1 MLQLKPLNDITF
13 NLYTMKT
20 KILIL
25 IVLFHTNS
33 IFSQHNIIPVPVN
46 YSQTDVSFTIQ
57 KEIYF
62 ISKIKDVKTNVYIN
76 QFHEFLSQKG
86 INVIDKKAKKNYIK
100 ISLNKKADSTL
111 GNEGYTLEVTED
123 NIVLSANKAA
133 GIFNGLQTLK
143 QLFPI
148 EKADAIAG
156 CNIKDYPRFKWRG
169 LMLDVS
175 RHFFTVNEVKTYIN
189 QMSAYKFNVLHWHL
203 TDDQGWRIE
212 IKSLPKLTEVGAWR
226 VERHG
231 RFGKNRTV
239 PKPNEKATY
248 GGFYTQEQIKDI
260 VNYAADRNITIVP
273 EIDVPGHSMAALAA
287 YPELSVKKE
296 PKYVAPGTKFSEWY
310 GNGKFKMLIENT
322 LNPTDEKVYEFIDKV
337 FTEVAQLF
345 PGEYIHMGGDEA
357 YHGYWDENK
366 DVQKF
371 MKKHKI
377 KDTHELQ
384 SYFVKRVEK
393 IISSK
398 GKKTIGWDEILDGG
412 LADGAAVMSWRGM
425 KGGIAAAK
433 MKHEVVM
440 SPTTYAYLDYVQGDK
455 TLENTIYAS
464 LSLEKAYKFEPVPEG
479 IDSKYILGGQ
489 ANLWTEAIPTMPFA
503 FYMTYPRAFAISE
516 TVWSPKEKKDWT
528 SFIKRTMAHFD
539 LFDASKTNISKAVL
553 DPIVNVYRENDKLMC
568 ELKNSLPNSEIY
580 YTINNTYPVQFGV
593 KYTQPFEIPV
603 GDLKLRT
610 QTFINGEAIGRA
622 LIIDRS
628 ILKKRVKETDR
639 VLD

>member
-1 MLQLKPLNDITF
+1 M
-13 NLYTMKT
+13 NLSDMKT
-20 KILIL
+20 KFLIL
-25 IVLFHTNS
+25 LLISLFNTS
-33 IFSQHNIIPVPVN
+33 LFFAQHNIIPVPVN
-46 YSQTDVSFTIQ
+46 YSQTDVSFTFQ
-57 KEIYF
+57 KEIYL
-62 ISKIKDVKTNVYIN
+62 ISKIKNVKTNVYIN
-76 QFHEFLSQKG
+76 QFHEFLSQRG

-111 GNEGYTLEVTED
+111 GNEGYTLKVTED

-148 EKADAIAG
+148 KKTDAIAIAG

-175 RHFFTVNEVKTYIN
+175 RHFFTVNEVKAYIN

-231 RFGKNRTV
+231 RFGKSRTE

-248 GGFYTQEQIKDI
+248 GGFYTQVQIKDI

-345 PGEYIHMGGDEA
+345 PGDYIHMGGDEA

-464 LSLEKAYKFEPVPEG
+464 LSLEKVYKFEPIPEG

-568 ELKNSLPNSEIY
+568 ELKNSIPNSEIY

-593 KYTQPFEIPV
+593 KYTQPFEIPI

-610 QTFINGEAIGRA
+610 QTFIDGGAIGRA

>member
-1 MLQLKPLNDITF
+1 
-13 NLYTMKT
+13 MKT
-20 KILIL
+20 KIFV
-25 IVLFHTNS
+25 VLLALFLNTNS
-33 IFSQHNIIPVPVN
+33 IFSQHHIIPFPVS
-46 YSQTDVSFTIQ
+46 YETTDATFSFQ
-57 KEIYF
+57 NEIF
-62 ISKIKDVKTNVYIN
+62 LKSEIKDAKAKPYIY
-76 QFHEFLSQKG
+76 QLHEFLSQNG
-86 INVIDKKAKKNYIK
+86 ITVVDKKLKHNAIHV
-100 ISLNKKADSTL
+100 SLHKKAIAEL
-111 GNEGYTLEVTED
+111 GDEGYKLEVTST
-123 NIVLSANKAA
+123 IIKLSANKAA
-133 GIFNGLQTLK
+133 GIFNGIQTLK
-143 QLFPI
+143 QLFLLNNN
-148 EKADAIAG
+148 KQIAG
-156 CNIKDYPRFKWRG
+156 CSIIDYPRFQWRG

-175 RHFFTVNEVKTYIN
+175 RHFFTVDEVKAYIN
-189 QMSAYKFNVLHWHL
+189 QMSAYKLNVLHWHL

-212 IKSLPKLTEVGAWR
+212 IKSLPKLTEIGAWR
-226 VERHG
+226 VERYG
-231 RFGKNRTV
+231 RFGKNRAV
-239 PKPNEKATY
+239 PKLNEKASY

-260 VNYAADRNITIVP
+260 VKFAQDRNITIVP

-345 PGEYIHMGGDEA
+345 PGDYIHMGGDEA

-398 GKKTIGWDEILDGG
+398 GKKTIGWDEILEGG

-464 LSLEKAYKFEPVPEG
+464 LSLEKVYKFEPIPAG

-516 TVWSPKEKKDWT
+516 TVWSPKEKKNWT

-553 DPIVNVYRENDKLMC
+553 DPIVHVYRENDKLMC
-568 ELKNSLPNSEIY
+568 ELKNSIPNSEIY
-580 YTINNTYPVQFGV
+580 YTINNTYPVQFGI
-593 KYTQPFEIPV
+593 KYTQPFEIPI

-610 QTFINGEAIGRA
+610 QTFIGGEAIGRA